1 MQYSSQRT
9 ECEHVGNNNLNVMC
23 LSLQEHVW
31 DASHYLV
38 RLVFSGL
45 KEMFTGTREIQ
56 VGSKHL
62 HKAKYIR
69 FYPRIINFI

>member
-1 MQYSSQRT
+1 MQWIKTKKCVLLLYF
-9 ECEHVGNNNLNVMC
+9 
-23 LSLQEHVW
+23 QEHVW

-56 VGSKHL
+56 VGSLHL
-62 HKAKYIR
+62 HKDRYIHQYKNTGWT
-69 FYPRIINFI
+69 FS

>member
-1 MQYSSQRT
+1 MLVALHHQVPSF
-9 ECEHVGNNNLNVMC
+9 
-23 LSLQEHVW
+23 QEHVW

-56 VGSKHL
+56 VGSAYL
-62 HKAKYIR
+62 YQ
-69 FYPRIINFI
+69 FYYLFCYFFHTFE